1 MNTLKKEKL
10 LQQDLV
16 FLFYDNCNNNFLY
29 ARPIA
34 HYLDKNK
41 QKKVLQVTLKDFLS
55 AYLAFTASGIFQLK
69 LLQKTQTTDEDQ
81 TVWT

>member
-34 HYLDKNK
+34 RYLDKNK
-41 QKKVLQVTLKDFLS
+41 QKKPFRS
-55 AYLAFTASGIFQLK
+55 H
-69 LLQKTQTTDEDQ
+69 
-81 TVWT
+81 